1 MSDNGIQLEDHK
13 VVDAHTM
20 LDDTLDM
27 ATQSFHHMGIDQEK
41 LEEHTQLKGELHA
54 LVDQLEK
61 GEVPDSY
68 PLKCVGYTGIAD
80 PLSFF
85 VGAAMKT
92 VMNQFG
98 MWAIIDKAWTK
109 ELAGHI
115 GNRHVLEV
123 MAGAGWLASALRGH
137 GVEVT
142 ATDDSSWRDQHM
154 FVTGDGTVSAVVTL
168 DALEAVKTTP
178 QAEVLVVSWPPYKDN
193 LVVKVCDEWGCDRP
207 IIFIGEGRGGCTAC
221 PEFFD
226 NFECEMLPVDMPRHQ
241 GIHDRVY
248 VGHWTRLKGT
258 QYPQKS

>member
-178 QAEVLVVSWPPYKDN
+178 S
-193 LVVKVCDEWGCDRP
+193 
-207 IIFIGEGRGGCTAC
+207 
-221 PEFFD
+221 
-226 NFECEMLPVDMPRHQ
+226 
-241 GIHDRVY
+241 
-248 VGHWTRLKGT
+248 
-258 QYPQKS
+258 